1 MLAKIDP
8 ASPPLQLT
16 RRERELKSCWMF
28 AVVAAFLLFL
38 LLFISILSNSSH
50 NHRANLPKAN
60 SYPYKHR
67 PATP

>member
-28 AVVAAFLLFL
+28 AVVAAILL

-67 PATP
+67 PATL

>member
-28 AVVAAFLLFL
+28 AVVAAFLLLL

-60 SYPYKHR
+60 SHPYKHR